1 MNKLNARSNTGEG
14 GEDSDRFHETY
25 DAFPCAV
32 RPNRSLPDVSV

>member
-14 GEDSDRFHETY
+14 GEDSDRFHEPTM
-25 DAFPCAV
+25 AFPCAV